1 MPSGAA
7 LASEGPGDRGAGLV
21 PARVELGLLG
31 AFELSIA
38 GDRVSLPMNGQRVL
52 AFLALQGRSLTR
64 SFVAGSLWLDST
76 DDRALGSLR
85 SALWRLNRE
94 GLLVEASSDKIA
106 LAAQMKVDFTAAV
119 AQARRLLD
127 PECDDCS
134 TPSDIRLHDDL
145 LPDWY
150 DDWVALERERFRQLR
165 VHALER
171 LCEKLIASRRF
182 GEAIEAGLAVA
193 RAEPLRESAHSIL
206 IRAHLA
212 EGNRC
217 EALAEYNR
225 FRALLRDELGLT
237 PSSEMVALVAEVT
250 GR

>member
-1 MPSGAA
+1 MLPGAA
-7 LASEGPGDRGAGLV
+7 LASERLGDRPSESL
-21 PARVELGLLG
+21 PPRIELGLLG
-31 AFELSIA
+31 TFELRVA
-38 GDRVSLPMNGQRVL
+38 GNPVPLPMNGQRVL
-52 AFLALQGRSLTR
+52 AFLALQGRALTR

-94 GLLVEASSDKIA
+94 GRLVESSSDQIA
-106 LAAQMKVDFTAAV
+106 LAARVEVDFAAAV
-119 AQARRLLD
+119 VQARRLLD
-127 PECDDCS
+127 PECNECSMSDDL
-134 TPSDIRLHDDL
+134 RLHEDL

-150 DDWVALERERFRQLR
+150 DDWVTLERERFRQLR

-171 LCEKLIASRRF
+171 LCERLIASGRF
-182 GEAIEAGLAVA
+182 GEAIETGFVVA

-212 EGNRC
+212 EGNRG
-217 EALAEYNR
+217 EALAEYHR
-225 FRALLRDELGLT
+225 FRALLRHELGLA
-237 PSSEMVALVAEVT
+237 PSPEMVALVAHVT